1 MCKYNKKER
10 KNIFVSGF
18 GEEGKQTYMFNVLP
32 SDEVQILKS
41 LIKHKTGIPS
51 LQQLLIY
58 AGKVLT
64 NGKLSDYLI

>member
-1 MCKYNKKER
+1 
-10 KNIFVSGF
+10 
-18 GEEGKQTYMFNVLP
+18 MFNVLP

-64 NGKLSDYLI
+64 NGKLSDYLM